1 MKKIKKIILFLSV
14 VAIVLSLNTYAS
26 QKTYLVV
33 NGEYIKTDVDPFIE
47 NGRTLVPIRFI
58 SENLDCTVDWNQEE
72 KVVTV
77 TANNP
82 KTYKVKLI
90 VDANG
95 ETKGQT
101 EEVDRD
107 VMKMELTA
115 GSDVAKLYDKD
126 DKVTE
131 KKLDVA
137 AKIVK
142 GRTFVPVRFITE
154 TMGVAVDWDKENRVV
169 LIGDTSKYD
178 AEKFRKEVM
187 GVEKPAKKEEK
198 KEEAPKTSKYE
209 GEFVSGYDGHKLVIT
224 KNEKD
229 PKSKFQ
235 YIGSISG
242 YNESGYELVEPL
254 YISVDKDGKNGH
266 ITADESVEG
275 FPLSFEEDKII
286 FMDHYWYKLKDGDV
300 LRAEDGKLY
309 LNDKQV
315 PVAPKK

>member
-1 MKKIKKIILFLSV
+1 MKKFKKIILFLSV
-14 VAIVLSLNTYAS
+14 VAIALSLNTYAS

-33 NGEYIKTDVDPFIE
+33 NGEHIKTDVDPFIE

-178 AEKFRKEVM
+178 AQKFKEEVI
-187 GVEKPAKKEEK
+187 GKETPVKKEEK
-198 KEEAPKTSKYE
+198 QETKEADMYSGTYVIGDSSINLMIMKSSSELVDDPNIKYI
-209 GEFVSGYDGHKLVIT
+209 GFLIYYNPAT
-224 KNEKD
+224 QTNEKSE
-229 PKSKFQ
+229 PIFFGASKDMKKIFLLDDGEENA
-235 YIGSISG
+235 IKFENNRLEMA
-242 YNESGYELVEPL
+242 NE
-254 YISVDKDGKNGH
+254 
-266 ITADESVEG
+266 
-275 FPLSFEEDKII
+275 
-286 FMDHYWYKLKDGDV
+286 YWYKLNEGDSYETKDGK
-300 LRAEDGKLY
+300 AYFNGKE
-309 LNDKQV
+309 V
-315 PVAPKK
+315 PIKP